1 MEVSSHHNKKNHRHV
16 CTSSMNGCGTPG
28 QEEEAD
34 DPSNPK
40 ATPCVTIGWLAAR
53 LWERS
58 PGPTPKGSWRPW
70 DGDQASNSQPL
81 LTWGPPSTRVPG
93 SLSAARTWTA
103 RKSTA
108 RICTWL
114 THHPHSLQWW
124 RGSGPVTPRVP
135 EPTPQKQGRVH
146 WLFQPWVWG
155 VWGDCVLEGVP
166 TRWLV
171 FKKR

>member
-1 MEVSSHHNKKNHRHV
+1 MEVSSHHNKKNHCHV

-40 ATPCVTIGWLAAR
+40 ATPCSTIGWLAAR
-53 LWERS
+53 LWEWS

-81 LTWGPPSTRVPG
+81 LTWGPPSTRVPRP
-93 SLSAARTWTA
+93 LSAARTWTA

-114 THHPHSLQWW
+114 T
-124 RGSGPVTPRVP
+124 RVSTI
-135 EPTPQKQGRVH
+135 PTACS
-146 WLFQPWVWG
+146 
-155 VWGDCVLEGVP
+155 DEEGVDLWP
-166 TRWLV
+166 QECLSPRPRNKEEFTDFFSPGCGEFGGIVCWGKYPLGG
-171 FKKR
+171 